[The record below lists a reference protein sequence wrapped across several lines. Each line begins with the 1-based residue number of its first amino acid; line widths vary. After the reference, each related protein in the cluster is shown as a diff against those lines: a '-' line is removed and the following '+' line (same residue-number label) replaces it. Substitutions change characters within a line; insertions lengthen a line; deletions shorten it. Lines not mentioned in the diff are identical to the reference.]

1 MGTAQPEAPQPKRR
15 SAAEEARVLN
25 LPDGRR
31 LGYAEYGTP
40 DGAPMF
46 VFHGTPGSRLM
57 LRVTDAPA
65 RRLGVRVIAP
75 DRPGFGLSD
84 PQQGRRLLD
93 WPDDVAALADALGLE
108 GFAVAGISGGGPYT
122 LACALKL
129 SERLTVAGVISGMG
143 PPVDEVRAGLG
154 RRHRAGFATMR
165 AVPPLL
171 SAIMAVA
178 RLGWDRAP
186 ERIMNV
192 IHGLLPDA
200 DRAIV
205 ARPEVRDSL
214 MAGLREAFR
223 QGGRGAADE
232 LLLFVR
238 PWGFP
243 LEDIRAPVR
252 LWHGESDTIVPA
264 IMGRHAA
271 SAIPDC
277 RAELIPG
284 AGHYWAFDHIEELL
298 AILAPASGAATY
310 G

>member
-1 MGTAQPEAPQPKRR
+1 MGTARPGAPQPERR
-15 SAAEEARVLN
+15 SGAKEGRVLR

-31 LGYAEYGTP
+31 LGFADYGVP
-40 DGAPMF
+40 HGAPIL
-46 VFHGTPGSRLM
+46 VLHGTPGSRLM

-84 PQQGRRLLD
+84 PQPGRRLLD
-93 WPDDVAALADALGLE
+93 WPDDAIALADFLGIE
-108 GFAVAGISGGGPYT
+108 RFAVAGISGGGPYA
-122 LACALKL
+122 LACAMKTP
-129 SERLTVAGVISGMG
+129 ERLTVAGVISGMG
-143 PPVDEVRAGLG
+143 PLVDEIRAGLG
-154 RRHRAGFATMR
+154 RGHRVGFTTMR
-165 AVPPLL
+165 AAPPLL
-171 SAIMAVA
+171 RAIMAVA
-178 RLGWDRAP
+178 QLGWDRAP
-186 ERIMNV
+186 ERLMNA

-214 MAGLREAFR
+214 IAGLREAFR

-238 PWGFP
+238 PWGFR

-252 LWHGESDTIVPA
+252 LWHGEADTIVPA

-271 SAIPDC
+271 SAIPGC
-277 RAELIPG
+277 RAELIAG
-284 AGHYWAFDHIEELL
+284 AGHYWAFEHVEELL
-298 AILAPASGAATY
+298 AALAPAQQP
-310 G
+310 